1 MAVQSLMIAQRVV
14 AASGGGATFDPSKKG
29 GGAVLSSSDSV
40 LDHSGSP
47 SFSAATALTV
57 AGYTTGKH
65 YFEFLVNLYGGG
77 TTIFIGISRTGG
89 STDLNTDLGQE
100 AGEYGWAATG
110 ASYFAGSF
118 GAVSGATYGA
128 GDVVGVAVDF
138 GLRRLW
144 IHVNG
149 TYITGNPST
158 NTSPI
163 VTYATGLGTMFAAAS
178 VTSTAERVTC
188 RLPAAF
194 GYSIPT
200 GFTAG

>member
-1 MAVQSLMIAQRVV
+1 MILNPYRFVV
-14 AASGGGATFDPSKKG
+14 ASGGGTTFDPAKKG
-29 GGAVLSSSDSV
+29 ADAVLSNANSR
-40 LDHSGSP
+40 LETSG
-47 SFSAATALTV
+47 ATTTALTV

-65 YFEFLVNLYGGG
+65 YFEFLCAAASTAGMS
-77 TTIFIGISRTGG
+77 IGIARAGG
-89 STDLNTDLGQE
+89 STQLATDLGQE
-100 AGEYGWAATG
+100 AGEYGWYFNG
-110 ASYFAGSF
+110 NSYFAGSF
-118 GAVSGATYGA
+118 GSVSGAAYGN

-163 VTYATGLGTMFAAAS
+163 VTYPTGLGTIFAGAS
-178 VTSTAERVTC
+178 LANQGDSVTC
-188 RLPAAF
+188 RLPADF